1 MEIGEC
7 LNQLLTNSTRK
18 VHSWTPLFKPY
29 SFINIS
35 SGKEQMDDLQH
46 TWKNMLEVAVVI
58 RLVHNLYREWKG
70 LRQQLNVT
78 ITSPYEAQ
86 LVEIKEKIGQNYNK
100 YNGFSVKVIG
110 VEELQGYKE
119 EDILVLSMVT
129 SNSDGS
135 NHLFSDLDRVKLVF
149 ASARNSLWILGNET
163 TLLRRDSVWKSIL
176 CDAKDR
182 KCFFDAEE
190 DKDLCQFI
198 IEVKKELNQLDE
210 LFDADSFLFK
220 NAKWKVLFSDN
231 FKKSFEKIKSSQ
243 MRKLVVNMLLR
254 LANGWRPKRRNTT
267 NITCDKSKQ
276 NLKQFKVKS
285 MYIICSIDIV
295 KEHRYI
301 QVLKVWDLLPLVE
314 VQELVNRL
322 DTIFLTYTDDFIRR
336 CKVKH
341 VEGDLE
347 IPMSWETSCGI
358 VRDKKSIPGEAE
370 VEVSQVSVGLLQMK
384 FYALSSGMVDQLLSS
399 CDGTELVLPFEL
411 TSQEME
417 IINFDKTSFVLGRS
431 GTGKST
437 VIVRKLVQREQLHHI
452 ALEGFHESNVCSL
465 REHGIIDDEK
475 VSNADENFLRQIFV
489 TLNPRL
495 CYAVKQQVSRLKRYA
510 YYGGNSIEDS
520 SFVPLEYIDFIP
532 DSFLD
537 LPRKEYPLV
546 ITLHKF
552 LMMLDG
558 TIGNSFFNRFPE
570 TRGQYFRNKRSRR
583 KSMALESFIR
593 LNEVNFN
600 KFIISYW
607 PHFNMDLTNGFE
619 PSQVFIEIMS
629 HLKGGLKSGNLS
641 DGNLSQKDYILKS
654 NSRVSNFSNDERK
667 KIYDIFLQYEKLKTV
682 NGEYDVADLVC
693 DLHYRFNGE
702 TYEGDKLDFV
712 YIDEVQDLTMG
723 QIALFK
729 YICKNVDDGY
739 VFCGDTAQTI
749 AKGVDFRFEDIRCLF
764 YREFLYGKGEK
775 GLITDIFQLSQNF
788 RSHAGVLNLAQSV
801 TNLLYHFFPL
811 SIDVMRPET
820 SLINGETPLLVEVH
834 GENEF
839 ASMFNDGEGGK
850 LVGFGA
856 EQAILVRDDNT
867 KNEVL
872 KYVGK
877 HALVLTISECKG
889 LEFQDVLLYNFLSSS
904 PIKNQW
910 RVIYEFMKEH
920 NIISHEVPTSLHS
933 VNEAKHSLLC
943 SELKQIYVAV
953 TRTRQRLWIFENEL
967 SHPMCDYWK
976 EQNIVKV
983 RGLDHCLMKE
993 IQVASSFEEWRS
1005 RGMKFFHGQNY
1016 GSARMCFGRAGD
1028 ELWEKRA
1035 EAAELRTVALCM
1047 SGSNSKLVDTYLRRA
1062 AEIFESIS
1070 LYEQA
1075 AQSYYDAKEY
1085 IKAGEIYLRKC
1096 VKYEEAGES
1105 FFRAGWY
1112 KHAASAYAKG
1122 NLLSNCLDACIE
1134 GKLFE
1139 IGLSYF
1145 ISWKEN
1151 ATVNNY
1157 AIEETSQEFL
1167 EHAACYYIKLNDRTS
1182 MMKFVNA
1189 FHSKDLIRSFLRN
1202 EHFLEE
1208 LFQLEI
1214 DWGCS
1219 MNASNIAKQLGMT
1232 LFGAEQLEKAKHY
1245 EEASLLLLFHV
1256 HEKSLWGP
1264 MSSGWPLKNFREKDK
1279 LLEKAKQLAKK
1290 VSHNFFE
1297 LVCIEENI
1305 LSDQKVSLSMLKK
1318 LFKDSFRLSSF
1329 RGQIFCA
1336 RKILDVHVTCDCWSY
1351 IGQENYVTYPTENAE
1366 KILSLDQV
1374 SVGSLFYF
1382 WNVWKQNIER
1392 ILEYLEIGCKND
1404 NIYGKFCLDYFGVT
1418 ISDENIFHLVIPDAS
1433 AYLVKLGKNLNES
1446 EKTLS
1451 LKADQFVHA
1460 AKCYWNSQMVDVGTM
1475 VLEKL
1480 RDVSRTLERKSFYPH
1495 CQLMPFFYMFKLAK
1509 FLLKYPYQEFCDHLD
1524 FSRKNIVL
1532 TICSM
1537 DWKNLSTLEMIR
1549 LRGTEDVKNLLE
1561 DVIFRS
1567 TSMNMNTELTY
1578 KQVGNVAM
1586 MVTSCHGKLH
1596 DETYRQ
1602 ISLSFVN
1609 YPFWKSWIESFQKI
1623 GFESSQ
1629 VSLVQKFY
1637 KALEQTYYA
1646 DSFGESHYVSPS
1658 CFMYI
1663 VERLLILI
1671 FQFKGCFFSIKSS
1684 LLECLINQEWNMN
1697 ASHISEDDW
1706 QNKFGGTLDTIA
1718 AIVAELLYN
1727 KGDLMRWFK
1736 GSNDLNEAC
1745 NRELVLRLFVALC
1758 LLCVNCG
1765 KYYESLFELLDMSD
1779 ITSLLPYQFYV
1790 IRNLKPG
1797 NFDGNICVLA
1807 QAFQRIGNPLV
1818 VVSSGTH
1825 FIESKLPA
1833 STIFVDLELHKG
1845 RDDLIR
1851 IMFK

>member
-1 MEIGEC
+1 
-7 LNQLLTNSTRK
+7 
-18 VHSWTPLFKPY
+18 
-29 SFINIS
+29 
-35 SGKEQMDDLQH
+35 MDDLQH

-110 VEELQGYKE
+110 VEELQGNKE
-119 EDILVLSMVT
+119 EDMLILSMVT

-149 ASARNSLWILGNET
+149 ASARNSLWILGNVT
-163 TLLRRDSVWKSIL
+163 TLLRRDS
-176 CDAKDR
+176 
-182 KCFFDAEE
+182 
-190 DKDLCQFI
+190 
-198 IEVKKELNQLDE
+198 
-210 LFDADSFLFK
+210 
-220 NAKWKVLFSDN
+220 VLFSDN

-314 VQELVNRL
+314 VLELVNRL
-322 DTIFLTYTDDFIRR
+322 DTIFVTYTDDFIRR

-411 TSQEME
+411 TSQETE
-417 IINFDKTSFVLGRS
+417 FINFDRTSFVLGRS

-465 REHGIIDDEK
+465 REHGIVDDEK

-495 CYAVKQQVSRLKRYA
+495 CYAVKQQVSRLKRFA

-583 KSMALESFIR
+583 KLMALESFIR

-682 NGEYDVADLVC
+682 NGEYDLADLVC

-910 RVIYEFMKEH
+910 RVMYEFMKEH

-1219 MNASNIAKQLGMT
+1219 MNASNIAKHLGMT

-1318 LFKDSFRLSSF
+1318 LFKDSCRLSSF
-1329 RGQIFCA
+1329 R
-1336 RKILDVHVTCDCWSY
+1336 
-1351 IGQENYVTYPTENAE
+1351 
-1366 KILSLDQV
+1366 
-1374 SVGSLFYF
+1374 
-1382 WNVWKQNIER
+1382 
-1392 ILEYLEIGCKND
+1392 
-1404 NIYGKFCLDYFGVT
+1404 
-1418 ISDENIFHLVIPDAS
+1418 DAS
-1433 AYLVKLGKNLNES
+1433 AYLVKLDKNLNES